1 LIRKARAKGS
11 MITFL
16 EGILVE
22 KQPTE
27 VVVNVSGVGYL
38 VHIPLSSYDAL
49 PALGESFRIWTYD
62 CVRED
67 DHQLYGFIS
76 GAERRMFLL
85 LMTVNGI
92 GPKLAL
98 TALSGLTVRELTV
111 AIAGKD
117 AKRLSSIS
125 GIGRKTA
132 ERMIVE
138 LQDKIGAGEALA
150 ASAGGGSLTTAEI
163 RMRDAI
169 LALISLGYKRGE
181 AEALVRQVLDT
192 AAPEDTV
199 ETIVRKALAG

>member
-1 LIRKARAKGS
+1 

-27 VVVNVSGVGYL
+27 VVVNVGGVGYL
-38 VHIPLSSYDAL
+38 VHIPLSSFDAL
-49 PALGESFRIWTYD
+49 PAEGGAFRIWIYD

-67 DHQLYGFIS
+67 DHQLYGFMS
-76 GAERRMFLL
+76 VAERRMFLQ
-85 LMTVNGI
+85 LMTVSGI

-111 AIAGKD
+111 AITGRD

-132 ERMIVE
+132 DRIILE
-138 LQDKIGAGEALA
+138 LQDKIGAGEALEA
-150 ASAGGGSLTTAEI
+150 ATAGGALTAAEI
-163 RMRDAI
+163 RSRDAL
-169 LALISLGYKRGE
+169 LALISLGYKRAE
-181 AEALVRQVLDT
+181 AEALVRRVLES
-192 AAPEDTV
+192 AAPDDSV
-199 ETIVRKALAG
+199 ETLVRKALAG